1 MNLSQ
6 AVKQYVTQMI
16 KDSGA
21 GMKVLVMDKETISVV
36 SMVYSQ
42 SEILQKEV
50 YLFELLANE
59 GRESMKHLN
68 AICFLRPTQ
77 ENIECLSDEL
87 KSPKY
92 NSYFVYFS
100 NMLDRRALKTIAE
113 ADQLESVREMKE
125 FYADYLA
132 VGPHL
137 FSLSQPVCC
146 DPGMIWKR
154 EVYVR
159 ICDGLT
165 SVLLALRKKPLI
177 RYSHSSNVCKRLAD
191 ELHRT
196 VARERELFD
205 FSQDVP
211 PILLILDRRDDPITP
226 LLNQWTYQAMVHE
239 LLGIKNH
246 RVNLTGVAGIRDMQ
260 EVVLS
265 PEHDEFFRENMY
277 LNFGEIGANI
287 KSLVETYQSKNKNR
301 EKLESIAD
309 MKAFIEN
316 YPEFKKLSGAVSK
329 HVAVVGELSRIV
341 SEHSLMGV
349 SECEQDI
356 VTSSDRNVFQT
367 LEELMS
373 DPKVRLTDSL
383 RLGLLYCLRYE
394 GSTKGDLTKVERLL
408 ISRGHT
414 EEDKRTMK
422 ALLEHSGKAKR
433 GGLELFE
440 SQGTL
445 ARTKKFFTKGLKGV
459 ENVYTRHKPLLVDTL
474 EQLVRERLSETDY
487 PYCGEFRLADK
498 SVLIICIITLE
509 PLNRGHSQ

>member
-177 RYSHSSNVCKRLAD
+177 R
-191 ELHRT
+191 
-196 VARERELFD
+196 
-205 FSQDVP
+205 
-211 PILLILDRRDDPITP
+211 
-226 LLNQWTYQAMVHE
+226 
-239 LLGIKNH
+239 
-246 RVNLTGVAGIRDMQ
+246 
-260 EVVLS
+260 
-265 PEHDEFFRENMY
+265 
-277 LNFGEIGANI
+277 
-287 KSLVETYQSKNKNR
+287 
-301 EKLESIAD
+301 
-309 MKAFIEN
+309 
-316 YPEFKKLSGAVSK
+316 
-329 HVAVVGELSRIV
+329 
-341 SEHSLMGV
+341 
-349 SECEQDI
+349 
-356 VTSSDRNVFQT
+356 
-367 LEELMS
+367 
-373 DPKVRLTDSL
+373 
-383 RLGLLYCLRYE
+383 
-394 GSTKGDLTKVERLL
+394 
-408 ISRGHT
+408 
-414 EEDKRTMK
+414 
-422 ALLEHSGKAKR
+422 
-433 GGLELFE
+433 
-440 SQGTL
+440 
-445 ARTKKFFTKGLKGV
+445 
-459 ENVYTRHKPLLVDTL
+459 
-474 EQLVRERLSETDY
+474 
-487 PYCGEFRLADK
+487 
-498 SVLIICIITLE
+498 
-509 PLNRGHSQ
+509 